1 MSRHSNSSLF
11 LIGIASMVAVWVTVP
26 FWSRSPQKGEK
37 TVKVVKTP
45 VPVRSGFQYAV
56 PEGNPRRANVEER
69 GYNQEQ
75 LKRQLDRRAHMEKAG
90 LVKNVIENEAMP
102 PEIRSRFLA
111 EKKRLDMLAEEYPQ
125 MAAESEKNSVESQ
138 IASDGSVSP
147 DFQEAMVNMKS
158 SGVWDELHRD
168 FVRQLQAAANDERL
182 PPEERPRPEDIEAI
196 RAGGFI
202 PSL

>member
-11 LIGIASMVAVWVTVP
+11 LIGMASMVAVWVSVP

-45 VPVRSGFQYAV
+45 VPVISGFQYAV

-102 PEIRSRFLA
+102 NGWTCLPKNIPKWRRKVKKIRLRV
-111 EKKRLDMLAEEYPQ
+111 RLHPME
-125 MAAESEKNSVESQ
+125 VC
-138 IASDGSVSP
+138 
-147 DFQEAMVNMKS
+147 
-158 SGVWDELHRD
+158 
-168 FVRQLQAAANDERL
+168 L
-182 PPEERPRPEDIEAI
+182 PIFRKQW
-196 RAGGFI
+196 
-202 PSL
+202 ST